1 MAEKKTWMPEAVGI
15 MNLICGGF
23 AVLASGILA
32 VIGTV
37 SGVLLGYAK
46 LDFPPAVVAVLF
58 SVLAIMLAIV
68 GILAIVG
75 GIYSLQR
82 KNWGMVLTG
91 SIATLLP
98 CRLFGIAAIV
108 LAVLSKDEFD

>member
-1 MAEKKTWMPEAVGI
+1 MAEKKTWMPAAVGI

-32 VIGTV
+32 VVGTI
-37 SGVLLGYAK
+37 SGMLMNYIK
-46 LDFPPAVVAVLF
+46 LDFPPAVIGVVF
-58 SVLAIMLAIV
+58 SILAIALAIV
-68 GILAIVG
+68 GILAIIG
-75 GIYSLQR
+75 GIYALQR

-91 SIATLLP
+91 SIATLFP

-108 LAVLSKDEFD
+108 LAVLAKDEFK

>member
-1 MAEKKTWMPEAVGI
+1 MAEKKTWMPAAVGI

-58 SVLAIMLAIV
+58 SVLAIV
-68 GILAIVG
+68 GILAIIG